1 VNLCHFS
8 DFCHPK
14 NPYEKYTPPY
24 GTARGDPILIEGT
37 VFIKKKQILILLF
50 NEIKHLLSTISQ
62 QSNITLTVT

>member
-24 GTARGDPILIEGT
+24 GTAWGDPILIEGT